1 MSTNPILEQL
11 RDVLQSAREQHDK
24 LLERRDQEDATNYV
38 RKRLCWEHRAG
49 EVRQIIDEIEK
60 VIQEPSA
67 WLHPHQAER
76 DRLYT
81 LVAEAMTIRTYGE
94 HAPGGTENW
103 ADWDVKAE
111 AELRGAEGLLGD
123 EEAESTVKILAERN
137 ALRVEVQRWCEA
149 AIKIKWVLA
158 GVVNEGSVGPR
169 LKSEQEIREQ
179 VAGEI
184 LAAQGADSRFPDGW
198 ASHQDRDHAAAI
210 ARGTAEVT
218 R

>member
-24 LLERRDQEDATNYV
+24 LLERRDQEDATNFV
-38 RKRLCWEHRAG
+38 RKALCWEHRAA
-49 EVRQIIDEIEK
+49 EVRVIIDEIEMA
-60 VIQEPSA
+60 IRESSER
-67 WLHPHQAER
+67 LHPLQAER
-76 DRLYT
+76 DRLYA
-81 LVAEAMTIRTYGE
+81 LVAEALTIRTYGE
-94 HAPGGTENW
+94 RGTENW

-111 AELRGAEGLLGD
+111 AELRGVEGLLGD
-123 EEAESTVKILAERN
+123 DEAESTVKILAERD

-158 GVVNEGSVGPR
+158 KVVNEGSVGPR

-179 VAGEI
+179 VAREI
-184 LAAQGADSRFPDGW
+184 LAAQGTDSRFPDGW
-198 ASHQDRDHAAAI
+198 ASHQDRNHAAAI
-210 ARGTAEVT
+210 ARGDA